1 MSFTSQ
7 VFAQKTPATTVEV
20 TDINENSRPGI
31 KVTIPNTNVAEVTA
45 HWKKYL
51 KSLKGKTQVQ
61 KEGYFTDNA
70 ILPQLSNNPVDIF
83 SEIENYPAGVV
94 LKTFFD
100 MGGAFLNNNTYAD
113 KYPLAVTLLR
123 DFAAHESSVALQNQL
138 TLEEKKLYRLSEE
151 RKTLKKE
158 NKTAEVRLNALKE
171 QLKEAELSLSE
182 NKAAMEKTD
191 TATKAQINRIEQ
203 LKKQI
208 ESTLLSPK

>member
-1 MSFTSQ
+1 MIFTSQ
-7 VFAQKTPATTVEV
+7 VFAQKTPATVEV

-70 ILPQLSNNPVDIF
+70 ILPQLSNNPVNIF
-83 SEIENYPAGVV
+83 SEIESYPAGVV

-100 MGGAFLNNNTYAD
+100 MGGVFLNNATYAD

-123 DFAAHESSVALQNQL
+123 DFAAHESSIALQNQL

-191 TATKAQINRIEQ
+191 AATKAQINRIEQ

-208 ESTLLSPK
+208 ESTLLPQK